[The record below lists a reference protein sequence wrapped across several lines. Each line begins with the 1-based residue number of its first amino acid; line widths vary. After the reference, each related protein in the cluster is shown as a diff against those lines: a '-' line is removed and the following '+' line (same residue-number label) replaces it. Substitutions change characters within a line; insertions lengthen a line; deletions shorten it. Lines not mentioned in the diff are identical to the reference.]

1 MTTVSTTL
9 AIGMMPLNLFIYSR
23 SWSSGGTVIPY
34 MNIVIALIS
43 ILVPALI
50 GWLIRWKLPKVAAI
64 VLKVRNHSIRVLV
77 ERIQFVVFTV

>member
-1 MTTVSTTL
+1 M
-9 AIGMMPLNLFIYSR
+9 
-23 SWSSGGTVIPY
+23 IPY